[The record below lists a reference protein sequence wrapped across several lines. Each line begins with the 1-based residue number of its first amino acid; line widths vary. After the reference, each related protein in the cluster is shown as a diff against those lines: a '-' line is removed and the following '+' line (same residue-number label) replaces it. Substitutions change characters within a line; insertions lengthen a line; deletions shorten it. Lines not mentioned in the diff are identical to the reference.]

1 MKAFEAGF
9 RRLLDCFAL
18 AAVVIIGA
26 MILIICV
33 DVFYRNALNS
43 GLLGALE
50 LTEYGLYFMTLFTA
64 PWLLNRSQ
72 HIRIDFML
80 ANVPYRVAWAMEAL
94 CDLIGIVVMAVLVWY
109 GARSTIRSFES
120 GTIVPKSFEF
130 PEFWI
135 LMPLPICLAIVTVE
149 FILRFVRL
157 CRGERKPG
165 ATTAALG

>member
-9 RRLLDCFAL
+9 KRVLDCLAL
-18 AAVVIIGA
+18 AAVVIIAA

-33 DVFYRNALNS
+33 DVFYRNVLNS

-50 LTEYGLYFMTLFTA
+50 LTEYGLYLMTLFTA

-80 ANVPYRVAWAMEAL
+80 VQVSYRVAWVMEAL
-94 CDLIGIVVMAVLVWY
+94 CDLIGVAIMAILVWY
-109 GARSTIRSFES
+109 GTRSTIASFVS
-120 GTIVPKSFEF
+120 GTLVPKSFEF

-135 LMPLPICLAIVTVE
+135 LMPLPICLAFVTVE

>member
-1 MKAFEAGF
+1 MRAFDAGF
-9 RRLLDCFAL
+9 KRVMDCLAL
-18 AAVVIIGA
+18 AAVLIIAA

-50 LTEYGLYFMTLFTA
+50 LTEYGLYLMTLFTA

-94 CDLIGIVVMAVLVWY
+94 CDLIGASVMAVLVWY
-109 GARSTIRSFES
+109 GTKSTIASF
-120 GTIVPKSFEF
+120 TANTLVPKSFEF

-135 LMPLPICLAIVTVE
+135 LIPLPICLALVTIE
-149 FILRFVRL
+149 FMLRFMRL
-157 CRGERKPG
+157 CRGERRPG